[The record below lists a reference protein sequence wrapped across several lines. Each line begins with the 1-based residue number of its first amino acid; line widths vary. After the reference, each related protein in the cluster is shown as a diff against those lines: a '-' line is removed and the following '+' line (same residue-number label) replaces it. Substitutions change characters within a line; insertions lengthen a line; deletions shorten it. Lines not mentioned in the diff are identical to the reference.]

1 MLATSGGSDAE
12 AGGGSDAE
20 AGGSTDAETGGATD
34 AETHGSPGA
43 ETHGVTDGPPMASL
57 EPMASL
63 NGVEG
68 EAFVNDAEPGG
79 RRKFGV

>member
-68 EAFVNDAEPGG
+68 EAFVIGKNTPP
-79 RRKFGV
+79 RKFGV